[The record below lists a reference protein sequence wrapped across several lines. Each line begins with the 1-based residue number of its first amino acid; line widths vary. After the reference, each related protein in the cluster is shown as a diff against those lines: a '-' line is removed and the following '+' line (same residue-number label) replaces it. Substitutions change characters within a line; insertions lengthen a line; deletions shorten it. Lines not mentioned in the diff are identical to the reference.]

1 MWKKHNYRWE
11 KQTIYGNRRALFNDR
26 IAAKTTIDFL
36 SKYTA
41 PLKIQLIKRQLQ
53 IAAAAA
59 PNTLRRQQQFTLTDE
74 QGNLGFFLFLTK
86 LTLVFISV
94 DWF

>member
-1 MWKKHNYRWE
+1 M
-11 KQTIYGNRRALFNDR
+11 QTIYGNRRALFNDR

-41 PLKIQLIKRQLQ
+41 PLKIQLIKRRPQ

-59 PNTLRRQQQFTLTDE
+59 PITLKRRRQFTLAFALTDE
-74 QGNLGFFLFLTK
+74 RAKRGFSQFLTK
-86 LTLVFISV
+86 LTLFFTGSI
-94 DWF
+94 DLE